1 MKNCWPIVKI
11 MASLTKKQQAFVD
24 EYIKDKNATRAAK
37 AAGYSEKNAD
47 KIGSELLGKTR
58 VSQAIREKL
67 GEVAQECKRTAT
79 DWLNDVLTIKQQA
92 IQDGNLKDALKALD
106 MEGKYLGIYTEKNE
120 TVLSG
125 GLEVT
130 WLK

>member
-1 MKNCWPIVKI
+1 
-11 MASLTKKQQAFVD
+11 MANLTRKQQAFVD

-37 AAGYSEKNAD
+37 AAGYSENRA
-47 KIGSELLGKTR
+47 SELGYQLLQKTT

-120 TVLSG
+120 TTLSG
-125 GLEVT
+125 GLEIS

>member
-1 MKNCWPIVKI
+1 
-11 MASLTKKQQAFVD
+11 MALNKRQLAFVN
-24 EYIKDKNATRAAK
+24 EYIKDKNATQAAIRAGYKASTANQQGPRLLVNVGIAK
-37 AAGYSEKNAD
+37 AIA
-47 KIGSELLGKTR
+47 
-58 VSQAIREKL
+58 EKL
-67 GEVAQECKRTAT
+67 GEVAQECKRTAA

-120 TVLSG
+120 TTLSG
-125 GLEVT
+125 GLEIS